1 MPKHMLIFTYYSI
14 AYVLMAGAKD
24 SNGCGVYLTSS
35 KPTAKHGVPRPAML
49 GNTNHHG
56 YDTFTHHI
64 TSVHMDYIAQTPKIG
79 RKVYSHPSS
88 VINGAVILGDDVSVW
103 PQVVIRGDVHHIS
116 VGAGT
121 NVQDH
126 SVLHVTHAGPNN
138 PHGHPLVIGANI
150 TIGHRVILHGCT
162 LEDDCFIGMGSIVMD
177 GATVESGAYLGAGCL
192 VPPGKTLSSG
202 WLYLGQPAKAMRK
215 LTDDEKAFIS
225 YSAQHYRQLKDQ
237 YLSHTHQTAP

>member
-1 MPKHMLIFTYYSI
+1 
-14 AYVLMAGAKD
+14 MARDVTPTWYGAR
-24 SNGCGVYLTSS
+24 CGT
-35 KPTAKHGVPRPAML
+35 PPML
-49 GNTNHHG
+49 GNTSHHG
-56 YDTFTHHI
+56 YDMFISHRLNI
-64 TSVHMDYIAQTPKIG
+64 ENIDMDYLAQTPKVG
-79 RKVYSHPSS
+79 SKVYLHSS
-88 VINGAVILGDDVSVW
+88 CVINGAVSLDDHVSVW

-138 PHGHPLVIGANI
+138 PDGHPLVIGANI

-162 LEDDCFIGMGSIVMD
+162 LEDNCFIGMGSIVMD

-192 VPPGKTLSSG
+192 VPPSKTLKSG
-202 WLYLGQPAKAMRK
+202 WLYLGQPAKAIRK
-215 LTDDEKAFIS
+215 LTPDEKAFIN

-237 YLSHTHQTAP
+237 YLSHSNQTSP